1 MQTADT
7 AYSTRTLLSDL
18 GTAEIFVVMLI
29 RLRVAAGIDPDSV
42 PEDWRGGMRA
52 AGISLAGTDAFD
64 QLMHLLNGVWRLP
77 LDVRS
82 LRCGGLGE
90 GEALLLQCVGL
101 LQEERFEAAEQL
113 LGRWLPPGTS
123 RIAAQ
128 QAQRFARALAQTR
141 LCLTGH
147 REPVPPMSPVV
158 GRERDSGAL
167 MTAH

>member
-1 MQTADT
+1 MQTTDN

-29 RLRVAAGIDPDSV
+29 RLRVAAHLDPDSV
-42 PEDWRGGMRA
+42 PEDWRAGMRA
-52 AGISLAGTDAFD
+52 AGVSLAGADAFD
-64 QLMHLLNGVWRLP
+64 LLMHLLNGVWRLP

-90 GEALLLQCVGL
+90 GEALLLRCVGL
-101 LQEERFEAAEQL
+101 LQAAQFDAAEQL

-123 RIAAQ
+123 RVAAQ

-141 LCLTGH
+141 LSLLGDVN
-147 REPVPPMSPVV
+147 RMSAPIVV
-158 GRERDSGAL
+158 SERDRGAR

>member
-18 GTAEIFVVMLI
+18 GAAEIFIVMLV
-29 RLRVAAGIDPDSV
+29 RLRVAASLDPDSV
-42 PEDWRGGMRA
+42 PEDWRAGMRA
-52 AGISLAGTDAFD
+52 AGVSLAGADAFD
-64 QLMHLLNGVWRLP
+64 LLMHVLNSVWRLP

-101 LQEERFEAAEQL
+101 LQQSRFEAAEQL

-128 QAQRFARALAQTR
+128 QAQRFARALEQTR
-141 LCLTGH
+141 LCVGGQ
-147 REPVPPMSPVV
+147 RETAPMQPVT
-158 GRERDSGAL
+158 GRERDIGVH

>member
-18 GTAEIFVVMLI
+18 GAAEIFIVMLI
-29 RLRVAAGIDPDSV
+29 RLRVAASIDPESV
-42 PEDWRGGMRA
+42 PEDWRAGMRA
-52 AGISLAGTDAFD
+52 AGVSLAGADAFD
-64 QLMHLLNGVWRLP
+64 LLMHVLNGVWRLP

-90 GEALLLQCVGL
+90 GEALLLQCVDL
-101 LQEERFEAAEQL
+101 LQQSRFEAAEQL

-123 RIAAQ
+123 RIATQ
-128 QAQRFARALAQTR
+128 QAQRFAQALAQTR
-141 LCLTGH
+141 LCVNARRQATAMA
-147 REPVPPMSPVV
+147 PVM
-158 GRERDSGAL
+158 GRERDIGVQ